1 MPTVATV
8 LGDGSGS
15 GDSAAMAQRLSKRM
29 GRPVLVSLALPPS
42 ATLLQAVV
50 ERRLVE
56 ALGGE
61 PPAAAAL
68 DALHLSSSS
77 ST

>member
-1 MPTVATV
+1 M
-8 LGDGSGS
+8 LGDGTGS
-15 GDSAAMAQRLSKRM
+15 GDSASMAQRLSKRM
-29 GRPVLVSLALPPS
+29 GRPVLVSLSLPPG

-61 PPAAAAL
+61 PPAAATAALHAL
-68 DALHLSSSS
+68 DLSSSA
-77 ST
+77 